1 MQIEDARLCFTP
13 TVKIV
18 LFPEKMLN
26 ALLLF
31 AYTALLAL
39 AVGLSSRSR
48 GFLNLVLGYSL
59 VVAGAACY
67 LVFIGVHQEGDSI
80 PYVRLGDGVF
90 YLKQAM
96 ALAEG
101 DLNQSSHFLGY
112 QLLLSFFFRLF
123 GSELAV
129 ALAVNISFL
138 ILTLRVLYAVGL
150 ELFFCERTALAC
162 ALLFAFTT
170 DFIAYA
176 INVIRDP
183 LIAFSHAVLMLG
195 LIRCLAERPRFITGV
210 AMLGISLALLSYLR
224 TTQLIFVAIVFGSV
238 LFSFNRKSI
247 LYALLIL
254 LISIPVLPQLSSLT
268 SYELSLDFVL
278 ERGMENTVIENRFA
292 RGDLSTDGVVGRASA
307 FLSGLSP
314 LLKFA
319 LFPLPF
325 GIQFAL
331 PFNFWSATFISEH
344 ISYFFDRNLRVIWF
358 LFVGPLFLY
367 TILNARRI
375 PDQLVFR
382 FFVGGVLSYTLVAV
396 VYGGAIPRYGSP
408 MLIFAYPAMAYWLHS
423 AWEGQSA
430 SQFFSF
436 FARYYVF
443 FSVLA
448 GAYIFY
454 IIRGLA

>member
-344 ISYFFDRNLRVIWF
+344 ISYFFDRNLRVD
-358 LFVGPLFLY
+358 
-367 TILNARRI
+367 RK
-375 PDQLVFR
+375 
-382 FFVGGVLSYTLVAV
+382 SV
-396 VYGGAIPRYGSP
+396 V
-408 MLIFAYPAMAYWLHS
+408 
-423 AWEGQSA
+423 
-430 SQFFSF
+430 
-436 FARYYVF
+436 
-443 FSVLA
+443 
-448 GAYIFY
+448 
-454 IIRGLA
+454 